1 MKAKTQKFS
10 VVFFDGMEW
19 QVCNCRMTLAT
30 ARKVARE
37 LDGETHVI
45 PVD

>member
-1 MKAKTQKFS
+1 MRQKAQKFS
-10 VVFFDGMEW
+10 VVFWDGMDW
-19 QVCNCRMTLAT
+19 AVCNCRMTLAT
-30 ARKVARE
+30 ANKVARE